1 VVAALTGTMPGV
13 RAPGGALPNLVVI
26 GAMKCGTTSLH
37 HHLDAHPDVGMSQP
51 KELNFF
57 FGPDAVDVPDDE
69 ETWTLGN
76 WHRGAGW
83 YAAHFDP
90 VCPVRGESSPGYT
103 SPSHPESA
111 ARMAA
116 VVPGA
121 RLVYAVRD
129 PVRRAL
135 SQYGHHRRQGTET
148 RPLAEALLDPTSQYL
163 TRGRYLE
170 RLEPFLTT
178 GAFDGRITVVA
189 QEELDRD
196 LRGTMRALFA
206 ELDVDPDRWSP
217 RIGSRRN
224 AATEP
229 APRLEPAL
237 RETLEAAFR
246 DDAER
251 LREFAGRE
259 FPSWTV

>member
-1 VVAALTGTMPGV
+1 MSDAD
-13 RAPGGALPNLVVI
+13 RGALPDLVII

-37 HHLDAHPDVGMSQP
+37 SYLDAHTDIGMSEP

-57 FGPDAVDVPDDE
+57 FGPDSVDVGDDA

-76 WHRGAGW
+76 WHRGTGW
-83 YAAHFDP
+83 YAAQFDP
-90 VCPVRGESSPGYT
+90 ACAVRGESSPGYT

-135 SQYGHHRRQGTET
+135 SQYGHHRREGTES
-148 RPLAEALLDPTSQYL
+148 RPLAEALLDPASQYVA
-163 TRGRYLE
+163 RGRYLE
-170 RLEPFLTT
+170 RLGPFLAT
-178 GAFDGRITVVA
+178 GAFDDRITVVA
-189 QEELDRD
+189 QEELETD
-196 LRGTMRALFA
+196 LRTTMRRVFA
-206 ELDVDPDRWSP
+206 DLDVDPDHWSP
-217 RIGSRRN
+217 AMDSRRN
-224 AATEP
+224 AAPEP
-229 APRLEPAL
+229 APEPDRAL
-237 RETLEAAFR
+237 REALADCLR

-251 LREFAGRE
+251 LREFTGRE
-259 FPSWTV
+259 FPGWTV

>member
-1 VVAALTGTMPGV
+1 MT
-13 RAPGGALPNLVVI
+13 RGGALPNLVII

-37 HHLDAHPDVGMSQP
+37 GHLDAHPDVGMSRP

-57 FGPDAVDVPDDE
+57 FGPDAVDVPDGE

-76 WHRGAGW
+76 WHRGTGW

-90 VCPVRGESSPGYT
+90 GCPVRGESSPGYT

-116 VVPGA
+116 VLPAA

-135 SQYGHHRRQGTET
+135 SQYGHHRREGTET
-148 RPLAEALLDPTSQYL
+148 RPLAEALLDPASQYL
-163 TRGRYLE
+163 ARGRYLE
-170 RLEPFLTT
+170 RLQPFLDT
-178 GAFDGRITVVA
+178 GVFDGRITILA
-189 QEELDRD
+189 QEELEAD
-196 LRGTMRALFA
+196 LVGTVRRL
-206 ELDVDPDRWSP
+206 LGDLGVDSDRWSP
-217 RIGSRRN
+217 ERCDRRN
-224 AATEP
+224 AAPAP
-229 APRLEPAL
+229 APRLAPAL
-237 RETLEAAFR
+237 REALEAAFR

-251 LREFAGRE
+251 LRAFAGRE
-259 FPSWTV
+259 FPGWTV

>member
-1 VVAALTGTMPGV
+1 MPGV
-13 RAPGGALPNLVVI
+13 RAPGAAMPNLVVI

-90 VCPVRGESSPGYT
+90 GCPVRGESSPGYT

-116 VVPGA
+116 VVPQA

-148 RPLAEALLDPTSQYL
+148 RPLAEALLDPGSQYL
-163 TRGRYLE
+163 ARGRYLE
-170 RLEPFLTT
+170 RLAPFLDT

-189 QEELDRD
+189 QEELEAD
-196 LRGTMRALFA
+196 LGATVRRVLADLG
-206 ELDVDPDRWSP
+206 VDPGRWSP
-217 RIGSRRN
+217 GTCSARN
-224 AATEP
+224 AAPEP

-237 RETLEAAFR
+237 REAL
-246 DDAER
+246 
-251 LREFAGRE
+251 
-259 FPSWTV
+259 

>member
-1 VVAALTGTMPGV
+1 
-13 RAPGGALPNLVVI
+13 
-26 GAMKCGTTSLH
+26 
-37 HHLDAHPDVGMSQP
+37 MSEP

-57 FGPDAVDVPDDE
+57 FGPDAVDAAAGE

-76 WHRGAGW
+76 WHRGTGW

-90 VCPVRGESSPGYT
+90 ACAVRGESSPGYT

-116 VVPGA
+116 VVPAA

-135 SQYGHHRRQGTET
+135 SQYGHHRRQASET
-148 RPLAEALLDPTSQYL
+148 RALADALLDPGSQYVA
-163 TRGRYLE
+163 RGRYLE
-170 RLEPFLTT
+170 RLAPFLDT

-189 QEELDRD
+189 QEELETD
-196 LRGTMRALFA
+196 LPATLRRLFTD
-206 ELDVDPDRWSP
+206 LDVDPRRWCP
-217 RIGSRRN
+217 AANARRN
-224 AATEP
+224 AAPEP
-229 APRLEPAL
+229 PPAL
-237 RETLEAAFR
+237 DPALQEALADAFR

-251 LREFAGRE
+251 LRDFAGRE
-259 FPSWTV
+259 FPGWTV

>member
-1 VVAALTGTMPGV
+1 VS
-13 RAPGGALPNLVVI
+13 GGLPTLVVI

-37 HHLDAHPDVGMSQP
+37 GHLDAHPDVGMSEP

-57 FGPDAVDVPDDE
+57 FGPDTADVGDGA

-76 WHRGAGW
+76 WHRGIGW

-90 VCPVRGESSPGYT
+90 ACAVRGESSPGYT
-103 SPSHPESA
+103 SPAHPEAA

-116 VVPGA
+116 VVPTA

-135 SQYGHHRRQGTET
+135 SQYGHHRRQGTEA
-148 RPLAEALLDPTSQYL
+148 RPPAEALLDPASQYVA
-163 TRGRYLE
+163 RGRYVE
-170 RLEPFLTT
+170 RLEPFLAT

-189 QEELDRD
+189 QED
-196 LRGTMRALFA
+196 LEADLSGTVRRLLA

-217 RIGSRRN
+217 APATRRN
-224 AATEP
+224 AAPEP
-229 APRLEPAL
+229 APRLEPSL
-237 RETLEAAFR
+237 REALETAFR

-251 LREFAGRE
+251 LRELTGRE
-259 FPSWTV
+259 FPGWSV

>member
-1 VVAALTGTMPGV
+1 MP
-13 RAPGGALPNLVVI
+13 AGALPNLVII

-37 HHLDAHPDVGMSQP
+37 GYLDAHPEIGMSEP

-57 FGPDAVDVPDDE
+57 FGPERVDRSDE

-76 WHRGAGW
+76 WHRGTGW
-83 YAAHFDP
+83 YAAHFDAA
-90 VCPVRGESSPGYT
+90 CRVRGESSPGYT

-116 VVPGA
+116 VLPGA

-129 PVRRAL
+129 PVRRAV

-148 RPLAEALLDPTSQYL
+148 RPMAEALLDPCSQYVS
-163 TRGRYLE
+163 RGRYRE
-170 RLEPFLTT
+170 RLEPFLTA
-178 GAFDGRITVVA
+178 GFGDRITVVA
-189 QEELDRD
+189 QEELESD
-196 LRGTMRALFA
+196 LPGTVRRLLAD
-206 ELDVDPDRWSP
+206 LDVDPARWAP
-217 RIGSRRN
+217 AGCTRRN
-224 AATEP
+224 AAPER
-229 APRLEPAL
+229 APRLGPEL

-251 LREFAGRE
+251 LREFAGRA
-259 FPSWTV
+259 FAGWSV

>member
-1 VVAALTGTMPGV
+1 MRPA
-13 RAPGGALPNLVVI
+13 GALPTLVVI

-37 HHLDAHPDVGMSQP
+37 SYLDAHPDVGMSQP

-57 FGPDAVDVPDDE
+57 FGPDVVDADDE
-69 ETWTLGN
+69 ATWTLGN
-76 WHRGAGW
+76 WHRGTGW

-90 VCPVRGESSPGYT
+90 ARAVRGESSPGYT

-116 VVPGA
+116 VVPTA

-148 RPLAEALLDPTSQYL
+148 RPPAEALLDPASQYVA
-163 TRGRYLE
+163 RGRYLE
-170 RLEPFLTT
+170 RLAPFLAT

-189 QEELDRD
+189 QEELEAD
-196 LRGTMRALFA
+196 LGTPMRRLFA
-206 ELDVDPDRWSP
+206 DLDVDPDHWSP
-217 RIGSRRN
+217 AVAARRN
-224 AATEP
+224 AAPEP
-229 APRLEPAL
+229 APPLDPHVHAAL
-237 RETLEAAFR
+237 AEALR

-251 LREFAGRE
+251 LRRFTGRE
-259 FPSWTV
+259 FPGWSV

>member
-1 VVAALTGTMPGV
+1 V
-13 RAPGGALPNLVVI
+13 RPGALPNLVIV

-37 HHLDAHPDVGMSQP
+37 DHLDAHPDVGMSQP

-57 FGPDAVDVPDDE
+57 LGPDVVDVADDE

-76 WHRGAGW
+76 WHRGTGW

-90 VCPVRGESSPGYT
+90 DCPVRGESSPGYT
-103 SPSHPESA
+103 SPSHPEAA

-135 SQYGHHRRQGTET
+135 SQYGHHRRQGTES
-148 RPLAEALLDPTSQYL
+148 RPLAEALLDPASQYL
-163 TRGRYLE
+163 ARGRYLE
-170 RLEPFLTT
+170 RLGPFLAT

-189 QEELDRD
+189 QEELEAD
-196 LRGTMRALFA
+196 LCGTVRRVFA
-206 ELDVDPDRWSP
+206 ALDVDPDRWSP
-217 RIGSRRN
+217 VGDGRRN
-224 AATEP
+224 AAPEP
-229 APRLEPAL
+229 APGLDPAL
-237 RETLEAAFR
+237 REALEAAFR

-251 LREFAGRE
+251 LRAFTGRE
-259 FPSWTV
+259 FADWTV